1 MSTDVERIFVHNS
14 GTKDHLLEILLG
26 SRLSRTA
33 IQHGFVSQLCIRR
46 WSIREISLFLSSM
59 EYLIRVAV
67 LCASPSEVVCNKHS
81 NGFGLAWIVVI
92 PKRRGYARIFEK
104 LC

>member
-26 SRLSRTA
+26 SRLRTA

-46 WSIREISLFLSSM
+46 WSIREISLLLSSM
-59 EYLIRVAV
+59 DYMIQVTV
-67 LCASPSEVVCNKHS
+67 FCASSSEVVCTKHS
-81 NGFGLAWIVVI
+81 NGFGLAWIVAS
-92 PKRRGYARIFEK
+92 PKRRGYARMFEK